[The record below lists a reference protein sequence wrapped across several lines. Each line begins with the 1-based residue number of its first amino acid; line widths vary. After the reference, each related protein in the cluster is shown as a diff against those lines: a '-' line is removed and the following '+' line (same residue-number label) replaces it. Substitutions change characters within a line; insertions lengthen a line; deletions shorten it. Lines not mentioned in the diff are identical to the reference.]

1 MFFVEVLHKPAPI
14 KKYIRIQR
22 QPLYN
27 KIIKKGYN
35 AQVKIK
41 KIVTIKQEQI
51 KNGTTIKNKE
61 TSV

>member
-14 KKYIRIQR
+14 KKYIKIQR

-27 KIIKKGYN
+27 KIIKKGY

-41 KIVTIKQEQI
+41 KIVTIKKEQI

>member
-14 KKYIRIQR
+14 KKYIKIQR

-27 KIIKKGYN
+27 KIIKKGY

-41 KIVTIKQEQI
+41 KVVTIKKEQI